1 MWKYTTMYTSL
12 HCPDSLL
19 QRSTLVLLQL
29 CFMFFFAGEQR
40 TELEQGE
47 SDTHREHLEGC
58 WGFQHDDD
66 DGGGEGGGDDD
77 NGV

>member
-1 MWKYTTMYTSL
+1 ML
-12 HCPDSLL
+12 
-19 QRSTLVLLQL
+19 
-29 CFMFFFAGEQR
+29 FFEGEQR

-66 DGGGEGGGDDD
+66 DCGGGGGGDDD
-77 NGV
+77 DGVWKVMIFIVVVGSQPNKV

>member
-1 MWKYTTMYTSL
+1 MF
-12 HCPDSLL
+12 
-19 QRSTLVLLQL
+19 
-29 CFMFFFAGEQR
+29 CFMFFFVGEQR

-58 WGFQHDDD
+58 WGFQLDDD
-66 DGGGEGGGDDD
+66 DGGGGGGGDDD

>member
-1 MWKYTTMYTSL
+1 MVS
-12 HCPDSLL
+12 
-19 QRSTLVLLQL
+19 L

-58 WGFQHDDD
+58 WGLQHDDD
-66 DGGGEGGGDDD
+66 CDHAGGGGGDD